1 MGIINQLLPNGNEIK
16 RIKIRNT
23 EKKGFV
29 IWIDPELDDEENRKY
44 AEALRSLN
52 PLFFNIRLLKNI
64 DDAIQ
69 RMKYIEFQETK
80 IIVSGKL
87 YPEFVKKFNENI
99 IDMCFAPKIIIFTRN
114 KQKFIENNKDY
125 FNNTFYNFGGVVDTF
140 QEVIKFLKNE
150 SESKKLNYTD
160 DIQLTFEYIDKKE
173 KLLLPLFFKTLID
186 NISNNNMER
195 YTSSLYDEYSK
206 NEKVNNLLGSIKNMS
221 EIPIEILSKYYA
233 RLYTAESDFY
243 KNINKDLGLN
253 RVEKYL
259 PYIKI
264 LYEGVKLKN
273 YL

>member
-1 MGIINQLLPNGNEIK
+1 MKTNL
-16 RIKIRNT
+16 
-23 EKKGFV
+23 
-29 IWIDPELDDEENRKY
+29 IWIDEELDSEENRKY
-44 AEALRSLN
+44 AEALRSFN
-52 PLFFNIRLLKNI
+52 PLFFNIRLLKNL

-114 KQKFIENNKDY
+114 KQKFLENNKDY
-125 FNNTFYNFGGVVDTF
+125 LNNTFYNFGGVVDTF

-221 EIPIEILSKYYA
+221 EIPIEILSKY
-233 RLYTAESDFY
+233 
-243 KNINKDLGLN
+243 
-253 RVEKYL
+253 
-259 PYIKI
+259 
-264 LYEGVKLKN
+264 
-273 YL
+273 